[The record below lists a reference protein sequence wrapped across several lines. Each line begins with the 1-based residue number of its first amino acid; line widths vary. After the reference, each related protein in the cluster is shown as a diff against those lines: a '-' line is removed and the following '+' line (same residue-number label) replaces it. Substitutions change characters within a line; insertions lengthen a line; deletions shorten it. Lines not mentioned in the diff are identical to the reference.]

1 MSSVKQSSLPL
12 NTHRLKWTSVR
23 SWSWGSWGS
32 VDWQQLN
39 CGGNGRPID
48 CGGSRKTPISC
59 LNAIT
64 LTTLLK
70 SPAVTID
77 RKDCPRYSQALT
89 YSNKHLLDVQA
100 ASVVTMWHLWEDLT
114 YIGKIYETKRYETT
128 RSRFNWLWV
137 NPPYPAPSFLSIY
150 PLWPS
155 SDC

>member
-12 NTHRLKWTSVR
+12 NTHRLKWTFMVR

-32 VDWQQLN
+32 WGLVDWQQLN
-39 CGGNGRPID
+39 CGGNGRPVE
-48 CGGSRKTPISC
+48 PISC

-70 SPAVTID
+70 SPSVTID

-89 YSNKHLLDVQA
+89 YLTWKLDVQA

-128 RSRFNWLWV
+128 RSRFNWLGV